1 MWLVGAH
8 HLNEAEQPTAHLL
21 LLEALA
27 PIPNEAR
34 IEVGL
39 SELEQLATVHRVR
52 RAAYLLRARGRGK
65 VKVRVGVRV
74 RG

>member
-1 MWLVGAH
+1 MKPSSGLGLGLRLGLGSGFGLWAH

-39 SELEQLATVHRVR
+39 SQLEQLAW
-52 RAAYLLRARGRGK
+52 LGLGLG
-65 VKVRVGVRV
+65 VKG
-74 RG
+74 